1 MCGIDGSAPPT
12 CLTVMPFV
20 MLGPINKS
28 ADKNWLEALASISS
42 APPGI
47 SPVPF
52 KVSGKL

>member
-52 KVSGKL
+52 KVNGKL